1 MTIETF
7 DFGKIM
13 SNTQSNTP
21 DPSVSDSWV
30 DLGGQTLPTSSPIS
44 LSGAVTPTGSRR
56 LTSFPF
62 GGEHDYL
69 RMLREAQRESNWS
82 STKVSPISSALIS
95 CKNTPGGSPKSPPN
109 TPNPELAS
117 SLEEELKAVYINHL
131 NKPDNENDGFS
142 ASDIIWDWSSQP
154 NIPCKEWTVNS
165 LRSRKSSASSKVSN
179 YPSSKESSINT
190 NFKKKGFFFKNKDV
204 LLTVL
209 ITNLVSFL
217 VGAGL
222 GIWLSKRGVNE
233 DILVEIGL

>member
-1 MTIETF
+1 M
-7 DFGKIM
+7 
-13 SNTQSNTP
+13 SNTP
-21 DPSVSDSWV
+21 DPTISDSWV

-56 LTSFPF
+56 LASFPF

-95 CKNTPGGSPKSPPN
+95 SKNTPSGSPKSPPN

-131 NKPDNENDGFS
+131 NKPIDESGFS

-154 NIPCKEWTVNS
+154 NIPSKEWTAVAS
-165 LRSRKSSASSKVSN
+165 LRSRKSSSSSKFGSC
-179 YPSSKESSINT
+179 PSSKESSPNN
-190 NFKKKGFFFKNKDV
+190 NFKKKGFFSKEV

-233 DILVEIGL
+233 DIILEIGL

>member
-1 MTIETF
+1 
-7 DFGKIM
+7 M
-13 SNTQSNTP
+13 SNSP

-44 LSGAVTPTGSRR
+44 LSGAVTPTGSKR
-56 LTSFPF
+56 LASFPF

-82 STKVSPISSALIS
+82 SNKVSPISSAFIS
-95 CKNTPGGSPKSPPN
+95 MKNTPGGSPKSPPN

-131 NKPDNENDGFS
+131 NKPDVNVAADENGLS

-154 NIPCKEWTVNS
+154 NIPCKEWTITS
-165 LRSRKSSASSKVSN
+165 LRSRKSSSSQSQISG
-179 YPSSKESSINT
+179 YPSSKESSTNINV
-190 NFKKKGFFFKNKDV
+190 KKKSFFSKKEV

-222 GIWLSKRGVNE
+222 GIWLSRRGVNE
-233 DILVEIGL
+233 EIIVEIGL

>member
-1 MTIETF
+1 M
-7 DFGKIM
+7 
-13 SNTQSNTP
+13 SNTP
-21 DPSVSDSWV
+21 DPTISDSWV

-56 LTSFPF
+56 LASFPF

-82 STKVSPISSALIS
+82 STKVSPISSTLIS
-95 CKNTPGGSPKSPPN
+95 YKNTPSGSPKSPPN

-131 NKPDNENDGFS
+131 NKPINDESGFS

-154 NIPCKEWTVNS
+154 NIPCKEWTNVAAS
-165 LRSRKSSASSKVSN
+165 LRSRKSSSSSKLGSSC
-179 YPSSKESSINT
+179 PSSSKESSRNY
-190 NFKKKGFFFKNKDV
+190 NFKKKGFFSKEV

-222 GIWLSKRGVNE
+222 GIWLSKRGINE
-233 DILVEIGL
+233 DAILEIGF